1 MFYSHAIKHVVNTWK
16 CSPMEES
23 HEKER
28 EREEE
33 EKFVFIE
40 GSSLGTINCEYQA
53 LENLI
58 AT

>member
-1 MFYSHAIKHVVNTWK
+1 VLNVNKTI
-16 CSPMEES
+16 ST
-23 HEKER
+23 R

-33 EKFVFIE
+33 NFAFVE

>member
-1 MFYSHAIKHVVNTWK
+1 MRK
-16 CSPMEES
+16 
-23 HEKER
+23 R

-33 EKFVFIE
+33 NFAFIE

-58 AT
+58 TT

>member
-1 MFYSHAIKHVVNTWK
+1 MLSTLEMFTHGRKWW
-16 CSPMEES
+16 
-23 HEKER
+23 ER

-33 EKFVFIE
+33 NFAFIE

-53 LENLI
+53 LEILV